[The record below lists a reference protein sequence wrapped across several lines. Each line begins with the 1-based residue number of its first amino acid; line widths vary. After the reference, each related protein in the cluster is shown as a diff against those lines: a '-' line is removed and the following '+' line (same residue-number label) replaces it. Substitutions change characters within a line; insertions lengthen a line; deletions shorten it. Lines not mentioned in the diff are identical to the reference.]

1 MRDIMSK
8 SKTGLVDDPNTAIG
22 RTENEKKKLL
32 ALVTD
37 DICAA
42 ILETSFVRMLRKE
55 KVQSEMLATVGP
67 LELWSNDFDN
77 RIDFS
82 NYRSRLVCPH
92 DHIIVVPI
100 VLMSCFYCFSTLN
113 VELKYIKVLT
123 DSMISYIAYIILDEM
138 FGNGMLQ
145 N

>member
-8 SKTGLVDDPNTAIG
+8 SKTGLVDDPNSAIG

-55 KVQSEMLATVGP
+55 KVQTEMLTTVGP

-77 RIDFS
+77 KTDFS
-82 NYRSRLVCPH
+82 NYRSRLVCPQ
-92 DHIIVVPI
+92 
-100 VLMSCFYCFSTLN
+100 STYCSSLCSYVMLLLFLTLN
-113 VELKYIKVLT
+113 VQLKCTEVYKC
-123 DSMISYIAYIILDEM
+123 ISCFSD
-138 FGNGMLQ
+138 
-145 N
+145 